1 MCDDIS
7 KEDAERLSKLWRNCQ
22 KNHCFPDPIS
32 KESSGLVDLYH
43 ATTKENRASILSSG
57 KFLVPSRKYAIENGL
72 KLGAAVYF
80 GSNPD
85 YCISEAR
92 NTESNEGKDI
102 VLIRVEMDLGRCINL
117 GNYDDGNNLSWKD
130 WEWMTERLTKV
141 EGTKFGFDSLC
152 MNKNSKSFEI
162 AVYEPYNHIKNISSL
177 GVIVL

>member
-22 KNHCFPDPIS
+22 KIPFFANPIS
-32 KESSGLVDLYH
+32 KESSGLVELYH
-43 ATTKENRASILSSG
+43 ATTRENRASILSSG

-85 YCISEAR
+85 YCISEAK
-92 NTESNEGKDI
+92 NTESNEGTNT
-102 VLIRVEMDLGRCINL
+102 VLLRVEMDLGRCIDI

-130 WEWMTERLTKV
+130 WEWMTERITKL

-152 MNKNSKSFEI
+152 INKSLSSFEI
-162 AVYEPYNHIKNISSL
+162 AVYEPYTHIKNISSF
-177 GVIVL
+177 

>member
-7 KEDAERLSKLWRNCQ
+7 KEDADRLSKLWRNCQ
-22 KNHCFPDPIS
+22 KNHFFPDPIS

-85 YCISEAR
+85 YCISEAK

-102 VLIRVEMDLGRCINL
+102 VLIRVEIDLGRCINL

-152 MNKNSKSFEI
+152 INKNSKSFEI
-162 AVYEPYNHIKNISSL
+162 AVYEPYNHIKNISSF
-177 GVIVL
+177 

>member
-22 KNHCFPDPIS
+22 KNHFFPDPIS

-117 GNYDDGNNLSWKD
+117 GNYDGGNNLSWKD
-130 WEWMTERLTKV
+130 WEWMTERLTKN

-152 MNKNSKSFEI
+152 INKNSKSFEI
-162 AVYEPYNHIKNISSL
+162 AVYEPYNHIKNISSF
-177 GVIVL
+177 

>member
-22 KNHCFPDPIS
+22 KNHFFPDPIS

-117 GNYDDGNNLSWKD
+117 GNYDGGNNLSWKD

-152 MNKNSKSFEI
+152 INKNSKSFEI

-177 GVIVL
+177 N